1 MKMNENPYEGIVVN
15 RNDPK
20 GDGRV
25 TVRIEGKMAESAWAR
40 PQGSGA
46 QNWGRIRVPPVGAI
60 VLVDFIRQDSE
71 FPSYRPGWIVRPG
84 GESTAVK
91 EFESPDVSYDAVG
104 PFRTIIDNREG
115 QRSMSIIMVKEING
129 EEKNLAE
136 LTFDYEHNTVRLA
149 AVTGIKIE
157 SKGLIDIDANTLQIK
172 GRVVNPN
179 GRPVN

>member
-1 MKMNENPYEGIVVN
+1 MTENPYEAVVVN

-20 GDGRV
+20 GWGRV
-25 TVRIEGKMAESAWAR
+25 TVRIEGKMKESVWAR

-46 QNWGRIRVPPVGAI
+46 PNWGGTRVPPVGAI
-60 VLVDFIRQDSE
+60 VLVDFIRTDSE
-71 FPSYRPGWIVRPG
+71 FPSYRPGWIVAPG
-84 GESTAVK
+84 GVSTAVK
-91 EFESPDVSYDAVG
+91 EFESPDVAYDSLG
-104 PFRTIIDNREG
+104 PFRLVVDNREG
-115 QRSMSIIMVKEING
+115 QKSATFAMVKEING

-136 LTFDYEHNTVRLA
+136 LTFDFENNTVRLA

-172 GRVVNPN
+172 GRIVNPN